1 MTVQVLVS
9 TLGTLRDKIEVI
21 LGYKGRPCIKRGG
34 GALQLQLPSAFLHSH
49 TSKRQ
54 ENLVVV
60 NPFPE
65 TPKG

>member
-34 GALQLQLPSAFLHSH
+34 GFAAAAALCLSS
-49 TSKRQ
+49 
-54 ENLVVV
+54 
-60 NPFPE
+60 
-65 TPKG
+65 